1 MFLFFFSTCILV
13 RYVYCIR
20 HDTQP
25 GKIFVP
31 RTRRQKKIFKIRK
44 QKTDLYIHSPLSPI
58 TTTFASYS
66 RSFAILLACC
76 ERRRMRFNTLHP
88 FPTIPLSSL
97 REGRILSSAYVSF
110 FRSGHRWC
118 TEHTCSDIATWRCM
132 FMTFGV
138 DFTFFLSGRV
148 LRANDFARYTY
159 AVALFF
165 IFFLW
170 SLCLGFCFTGAG
182 MDIIFK
188 DLEAETIH
196 VCIAWALL
204 NILGCFLLLCY
215 LLSPFTDCF
224 SVHGIWGLVNNT
236 SLPLVC
242 GWLGLVAKPWDAEL
256 FLFELDILGGL
267 SRCASLDH
275 YAL

>member
-1 MFLFFFSTCILV
+1 MFFFSPLAFLFDTSIAF
-13 RYVYCIR
+13 
-20 HDTQP
+20 DTTQP

-31 RTRRQKKIFKIRK
+31 RTRRQKKSSKIRK
-44 QKTDLYIHSPLSPI
+44 QKNRPVHTLSSSPI

-76 ERRRMRFNTLHP
+76 ERRRLRFNTLHP

-138 DFTFFLSGRV
+138 DFTFFISGRV
-148 LRANDFARYTY
+148 LRPNDFARYTY

-170 SLCLGFCFTGAG
+170 SLCLGFFYRGGNGYHFQGSRGGNDTRLHCLGTVEYLGLFF
-182 MDIIFK
+182 I
-188 DLEAETIH
+188 
-196 VCIAWALL
+196 ALL
-204 NILGCFLLLCY
+204 
-215 LLSPFTDCF
+215 S
-224 SVHGIWGLVNNT
+224 
-236 SLPLVC
+236 SLIFY
-242 GWLGLVAKPWDAEL
+242 GL
-256 FLFELDILGGL
+256 FLCTWNLGIGEQHFL
-267 SRCASLDH
+267 ATGMWLVGSGSETMGCGVVSVWTRYPWGSLAVCESRPLCT
-275 YAL
+275 